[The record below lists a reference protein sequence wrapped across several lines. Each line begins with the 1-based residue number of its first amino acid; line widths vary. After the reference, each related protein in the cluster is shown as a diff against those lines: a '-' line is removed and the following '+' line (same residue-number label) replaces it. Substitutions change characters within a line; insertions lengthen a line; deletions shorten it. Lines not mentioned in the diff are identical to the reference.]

1 MTEKEALSEIPGMI
15 ALNCPHCG
23 AAKLVRRMQIDP
35 PQARLAF
42 SVLCSKHTY
51 GKSEV
56 ATGTG
61 SLKRGDLKC

>member
-42 SVLCSKHTY
+42 YPCCKFCADHVSID
-51 GKSEV
+51 EV
-56 ATGTG
+56 IYTDRARNPI
-61 SLKRGDLKC
+61 SL